1 MEGGWNNCRPSKL
14 GNGGN
19 PNYNH
24 QHRLEEALSLGRRSP
39 RGRRRRDGKTLTTGD
54 LDLFILAFRWQVVVL
69 VRSHS
74 PSVAS
79 HMNREQIPGWKWWGG
94 SSGSGQSAARGVGL
108 ESGGEIRAEPMI
120 PLHIC

>member
-14 GNGGN
+14 WNGGN

-39 RGRRRRDGKTLTTGD
+39 RGRRRRDGRTLTTGD
-54 LDLFILAFRWQVVVL
+54 LDLFILAFRWQVGVL

-79 HMNREQIPGWKWWGG
+79 HMNESR
-94 SSGSGQSAARGVGL
+94 SRVG
-108 ESGGEIRAEPMI
+108 SGGEGAAAVGSRRHGEGGWKVEEKSGRSP
-120 PLHIC
+120 